1 MLVIR
6 VQTRLLSSGDDR
18 ENAKRGVHPRRRI
31 MIDIVEAKSAAEYAS
46 ARALF
51 KEYAR
56 ELGIDLCFQDFEFE
70 LDHLDEMYA
79 SPSGC
84 LLLGRGA
91 GAVAAPDSSG
101 VSTAKAP
108 ATVRWIACVGVRR
121 VSAEVCE
128 MKRLYVRQDA
138 RGSGLG
144 RRLAVAAIAAA
155 RTRGY
160 RTMVLDTLARMV
172 TARSL
177 YSSLGF
183 RESGPYYANPL
194 PDVVYMALSLESSA
208 ARPVGRAR

>member
-1 MLVIR
+1 MKY
-6 VQTRLLSSGDDR
+6 
-18 ENAKRGVHPRRRI
+18 AHPRGQI
-31 MIDIVEAKSAAEYAS
+31 MTDIVEAKGAADYA
-46 ARALF
+46 AGRALF

-79 SPSGC
+79 PPSGC

-91 GAVAAPDSSG
+91 GTVAPEEPAAKAVAIATTGAPAAA
-101 VSTAKAP
+101 VAP
-108 ATVRWIACVGVRR
+108 ATVRWIACAGVRR

-138 RGSGLG
+138 RGSRLG
-144 RRLAVAAIAAA
+144 RQLAIAAIAAA
-155 RTRGY
+155 RARAY
-160 RTMVLDTLARMV
+160 RTIVLDTLSSMT

-183 RESGPYYANPL
+183 RETGPYYANPL
-194 PDVVYMALSLESSA
+194 PNVVYMALGL
-208 ARPVGRAR
+208 